1 MKRLLL
7 ATAACLALS
16 LPAMAQNNSPSANSA
31 APAAQQQ
38 NQSANTGMNKAQD
51 QSGAQKQ
58 ANNEQQQS
66 QEIKPSSLDK
76 HDIKQI
82 QMNLDKAGFN
92 AKRADGI
99 WGPETEQALRSF
111 QQKKNLPGNG
121 QLNQQ
126 TLAALGVNVAN
137 EGRAASE
144 SNTSGP
150 AQNGGSGQ
158 AQPATNNAPAS
169 SGQNSNSQK

>member
-16 LPAMAQNNSPSANSA
+16 LPAMAQNNSPSTNSA

-38 NQSANTGMNKAQD
+38 NQSAKTGMNKAQD
-51 QSGAQKQ
+51 QNGAQKE
-58 ANNEQQQS
+58 ANNEQRQS

-76 HDIKQI
+76 REIKQI

-144 SNTSGP
+144 SNNGGP
-150 AQNGGSGQ
+150 AQNGAAGQ
-158 AQPATNNAPAS
+158 TQPAANSAPAS